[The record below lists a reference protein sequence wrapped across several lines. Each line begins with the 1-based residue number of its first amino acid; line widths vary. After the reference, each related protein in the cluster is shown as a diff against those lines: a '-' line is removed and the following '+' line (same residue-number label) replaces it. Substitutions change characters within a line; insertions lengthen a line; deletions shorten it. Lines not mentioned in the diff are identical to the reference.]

1 MVDVTY
7 SLEGANGDS
16 IIFDHSEYVLANGIL
31 GFGISATNVRIDSRA
46 GDGGTFRFSKRDVR
60 DIDLPVV
67 VFGTDRAD
75 VQTKLR
81 RLNKIL
87 QDKEGPAKLRATYAD
102 ETNLFIE
109 VHYVGGGET
118 QWDNSEAGLTFA
130 RWVLQ
135 LRAPNPFWI
144 SGIEEQFV
152 IATGSTGRGLLPEL
166 TKLKLAN
173 PLALGSITFVNAG
186 DVQAFPTYE
195 ITGPLEN
202 LIIKRGTQSFGFAQ
216 ILAGETITIE
226 TEFASVTDQDG
237 ENVYSRLEP
246 APKLFS
252 LPPGESTVQVF
263 GEALSGD
270 FQVSMRYSPRFEVI
284 H

>member
-7 SLEGANGDS
+7 SLEGANGDV
-16 IIFDHSEYVLANGIL
+16 IVFDQQEFVLANGII

-67 VFGTDRAD
+67 VFGDDRAD
-75 VQTKLR
+75 VQAKLR

-87 QDKEGPAKLRATYAD
+87 QDKEGPAKLRATYLDA
-102 ETNLFIE
+102 TNLFIE

-118 QWDNSEAGLTFA
+118 QWNNTEAGLTFA

-144 SGIEEQFV
+144 SGIEEEFL

-166 TKLKLAN
+166 TKMKLSSPN
-173 PLALGSITFVNAG
+173 ALGSITFVNAG
-186 DVQAFPTYE
+186 DVQAFPIYE
-195 ITGPLEN
+195 ITGPLNN
-202 LIIKRGTQSFGFAQ
+202 LEVKRGTQSFAFAQ
-216 ILAGETITIE
+216 VLAGETITIDTE
-226 TEFASVTDQDG
+226 TASVTDQDG
-237 ENVYSRLEP
+237 VNVYAKLSP

-263 GEALSGD
+263 GTALSGD
-270 FQVSMRYSPRFEVI
+270 FQVKMRYSPRFEVI